1 MIGLVLVTHGRLAQE
16 LRLAMEHVVGP
27 QPQVAAICVG
37 PDDDREAS
45 REQVRAAVAAVRS
58 GDDGVVV
65 LTDMLGGTPSNLAA
79 QVAGEGG
86 VEVIAGVNL
95 PLLVKLAKLRGVE
108 PMAECVEHAVAAGRR
123 YIGRPD
129 DVKAAAPSGANGAGG
144 GTANGATSGAV
155 PGGPAAAKTGGGPR
169 A

>member
-37 PDDDREAS
+37 PEDDSDAS
-45 REQVRAAVAAVRS
+45 REEVRAAVASVRN

-79 QVAGEGG
+79 QVAREGN

-95 PLLVKLAKLRGVE
+95 PLLVKLAKLRGSE

-123 YIGRPD
+123 YIGRPE
-129 DVKAAAPSGANGAGG
+129 DVKAAAPPAPANGTGGGAANGANGA
-144 GTANGATSGAV
+144 ASK
-155 PGGPAAAKTGGGPR
+155 P
-169 A
+169 